1 VNIRDQRISYAILL
15 HVICLLIRKVKS
27 VISIFVICNYSSLV
41 KQKMEPLK
49 HVLGKCNKLV
59 YSQIQ
64 ENKNVFFTEENKL
77 IRYEN
82 SNYFEAIKNLFCVR
96 NLLQGL

>member
-1 VNIRDQRISYAILL
+1 MGL
-15 HVICLLIRKVKS
+15 
-27 VISIFVICNYSSLV
+27 
-41 KQKMEPLK
+41 LK

-59 YSQIQ
+59 YSHIQ

-77 IRYEN
+77 IRYED

-96 NLLQGL
+96 NLLRDLL